1 MLNFS
6 DLFHGRLSDLK
17 NTLTVKCFLLTF
29 FGKKIYFYL
38 SCLLK
43 L

>member
-29 FGKKIYFYL
+29 IGKKIICISAAY
-38 SCLLK
+38 
-43 L
+43 